1 MLQGRVS
8 AFGGKPK
15 GGSVQPICV
24 EKGVVYCERGGGG
37 CRIFL
42 WAWRWGGKL
51 GCVIGILHNGCV

>member
-37 CRIFL
+37 MQDISVGL
-42 WAWRWGGKL
+42 EMGWE
-51 GCVIGILHNGCV
+51 IGVCNWHIA